1 MVRCLLGVLVILS
14 VIFVQPRAQSQTNR
28 APILDVHLHAMAAND
43 FGPPPVA
50 TCAEQLIYLPRDP
63 REPYSR
69 DQFAAC
75 GSMLHSPMT
84 NDDLMRRTF
93 DLMERYNVVGVASG
107 PIEVVRRWR
116 AAAPGRIIP
125 ALISAGEV
133 PLDSIRT
140 WSADGTIRVLGEL
153 TFQYSGLAPTDSV
166 PESYYALAEQLDL
179 PVGVHVGLGQ
189 PGAAYTGSPKYQMSL
204 SNPLLLENV
213 LLRHPKLRL
222 YVMHAGWPM
231 LDQMIGL
238 LYAHPQV
245 YVDIG
250 VIDWFIPRR
259 EFHAY
264 LRRLVDAGFERRI
277 MFGSD
282 QMIWPDALRIAIEA
296 VDSAEFLSPAQK
308 RDIFYN
314 NAARFLRMSEQEVAR
329 HHGR

>member
-1 MVRCLLGVLVILS
+1 MVRCPLGVLVILS
-14 VIFVQPRAQSQTNR
+14 VIFIQPRAQSQTNR
-28 APILDVHLHAMAAND
+28 APILDVHLHAFAAND

-63 REPYSR
+63 REPYGF

-75 GSMLHSPMT
+75 DSMLHSPTT
-84 NDDLMRRTF
+84 NDDLMRLTF
-93 DLMERYNVVGVASG
+93 DLMERYNMVGVASG

-179 PVGVHVGLGQ
+179 PVGVHVGPGA
-189 PGAAYTGSPKYQMSL
+189 PGAAYIGSPKYRMSL

-238 LYAHPQV
+238 LWAHPQV
-245 YVDIG
+245 YVDIA

-264 LRRLVDAGFERRI
+264 LRRLVDAGFEKRI

-296 VDSAEFLSPAQK
+296 VESAEFLSPAQK
-308 RDIFYN
+308 RDVFYN
-314 NAARFLRMSEQEVAR
+314 NAARFLRLSEQEVAR

>member
-1 MVRCLLGVLVILS
+1 MVRCPLGVLVILS
-14 VIFVQPRAQSQTNR
+14 VIFIQPRAQSQTNR
-28 APILDVHLHAMAAND
+28 APILDVHLHAFAAND

-63 REPYSR
+63 REPYGF

-75 GSMLHSPMT
+75 DSMLHSPTT
-84 NDDLMRRTF
+84 NDDLMRLTF
-93 DLMERYNVVGVASG
+93 DLMERYNMVGVASG

-179 PVGVHVGLGQ
+179 PVGVHVGPGA
-189 PGAAYTGSPKYQMSL
+189 PGAAYIGFPKYRMSL

-238 LYAHPQV
+238 LWAHPQV
-245 YVDIG
+245 YVDIA

-264 LRRLVDAGFERRI
+264 LRRLVDAGFEKRI

-296 VDSAEFLSPAQK
+296 VESAEFLSPAQK
-308 RDIFYN
+308 RDVFYN
-314 NAARFLRMSEQEVAR
+314 NAARFLRLSEQEVAR

>member
-1 MVRCLLGVLVILS
+1 MVRRPLGVLVFFS
-14 VIFVQPRAQSQTNR
+14 MVFVQSCAQSQTNR
-28 APILDVHLHAMAAND
+28 PPILDVHLHAMAAND
-43 FGPPPVA
+43 AGPPPVA
-50 TCAEQLIYLPRDP
+50 NCAEQLIYLPLDP
-63 REPYSR
+63 REPYSF
-69 DQFAAC
+69 DQFVAC
-75 GSMLHSPMT
+75 GSKLYSPMT

-93 DLMERYNVVGVASG
+93 DVMERYNVVGVASG

-125 ALISAGEV
+125 ALISGGEV

-140 WSADGTIRVLGEL
+140 WSGDGTIRVLGEL

-166 PESYYALAEQLDL
+166 PESYLALAEQLDL
-179 PVGVHVGLGQ
+179 PVGVHVGLGP
-189 PGAAYTGSPKYQMSL
+189 PGAAYIGSPRYRMGL
-204 SNPLLLENV
+204 SNPLLLEDV

-238 LYAHPQV
+238 LYAHPQA
-245 YVDIG
+245 YADTG
-250 VIDWFIPRR
+250 VIDWAIPRP

-264 LRRLVDAGFERRI
+264 LRRVVDAGFEKRI

-282 QMIWPDALRIAIEA
+282 QMIWPDALRVAIEA
-296 VDSAEFLSPAQK
+296 VESAEFLSPAQK

-314 NAARFLRMSEQEVAR
+314 NAARFLRLSEQEVAR

>member
-1 MVRCLLGVLVILS
+1 MVRRPVGVLVILS

-63 REPYSR
+63 REPYSF

-179 PVGVHVGLGQ
+179 PVGVHVGLGP
-189 PGAAYTGSPKYQMSL
+189 PGAAYIGSPKYQMSL

-264 LRRLVDAGFERRI
+264 LRRLVDAGFEKRI

-296 VDSAEFLSPAQK
+296 VESAEFLSPAQK

-314 NAARFLRMSEQEVAR
+314 NAARFLRLSEQEVAR

>member
-1 MVRCLLGVLVILS
+1 MVRRPVGVLVILS

-63 REPYSR
+63 REPYGF

-75 GSMLHSPMT
+75 GSKLHSPMT

-116 AAAPGRIIP
+116 AAAPGWIIP

-179 PVGVHVGLGQ
+179 PVGVHVGLGP
-189 PGAAYTGSPKYQMSL
+189 PGAAYIGSPKYQMSL

-259 EFHAY
+259 EFHPY
-264 LRRLVDAGFERRI
+264 LRRLVDAGFEKRI

-296 VDSAEFLSPAQK
+296 VESAEFLSPAQK

-314 NAARFLRMSEQEVAR
+314 NAARFLRLSEQEVAR

>member
-1 MVRCLLGVLVILS
+1 MVRRPVGVLVILS

-63 REPYSR
+63 REPYSF

-125 ALISAGEV
+125 ALISGDEV

-179 PVGVHVGLGQ
+179 PVGVHVGLGP
-189 PGAAYTGSPKYQMSL
+189 PGAAYIGSPKYQMSL

-259 EFHAY
+259 EFHPY
-264 LRRLVDAGFERRI
+264 LRRLVDAGFEKRI

-296 VDSAEFLSPAQK
+296 VESAEFLSPAQK

-314 NAARFLRMSEQEVAR
+314 NAARFLRLSEQEVAR